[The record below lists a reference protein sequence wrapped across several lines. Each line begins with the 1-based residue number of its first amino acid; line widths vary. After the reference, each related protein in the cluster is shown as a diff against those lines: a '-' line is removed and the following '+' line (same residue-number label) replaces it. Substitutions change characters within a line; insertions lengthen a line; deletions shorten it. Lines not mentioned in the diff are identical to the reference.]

1 MPLIYIDLF
10 DNRAD
15 AQVTTLLDAVHA
27 AVVEAFEVPERDRY
41 QVVNVH
47 RTGHL
52 VVQDTGLGIDRTDDV
67 VVIRVVS
74 KRRSVPM
81 KQRLYELLATNL
93 ARDCGIAASDLVVSV
108 VENDA
113 PDWSFGHGVA
123 QFVTGDLPS

>member
-1 MPLIYIDLF
+1 MPLIYVDLL
-10 DNRAD
+10 DNRTD
-15 AQVTTLLDAVHA
+15 AQVATLLDAVHA

-47 RTGHL
+47 RPGHM

-74 KRRSVPM
+74 KRRSVPR